1 MMNAGMNYTPLKA
14 QSTSGPGMVVNQLQE
29 PLDVATWMLWMSTRE
44 ASFMNGEV
52 MILDGGMSQTDAS
65 YMSFLKD
72 AELADQMNNAL
83 EK

>member
-1 MMNAGMNYTPLKA
+1 
-14 QSTSGPGMVVNQLQE
+14 
-29 PLDVATWMLWMSTRE
+29 MLWMSTRE

-83 EK
+83 EN